1 MDLLEFARGPALQ
14 WAAYILVAG
23 TIWRIVGIVLL
34 KEKVDFS
41 EPRARGGL
49 GAALKV
55 IYTRGFTA
63 DAFKKATLYPKI
75 LAYVQHISLF
85 AVVLLF
91 VPHIVFFEGFLGF
104 GWPGL
109 PNSVIYVLGVAA
121 VASSI
126 ALLVRRLT
134 SPVLK
139 LISNFDDYFS
149 WTVTVLPIATGLLI
163 PVRPGFIRYEDL
175 LAIHILSVV
184 VLMVWL
190 PFGKLGH
197 SFLVFITR
205 GTTGM
210 VFERRGAKT

>member
-14 WAAYILVAG
+14 WAAYILIG
-23 TIWRIVGIVLL
+23 GSIWRIVGILLL
-34 KEKVDFS
+34 KEKPDFS

-55 IYTRGFTA
+55 IYTRSFTA
-63 DAFKKATLYPKI
+63 KPFAKATMYPKMM
-75 LAYVQHISLF
+75 AYVQHVGFF
-85 AVVLLF
+85 AVIFLF
-91 VPHIVFFEGFLGF
+91 VPHIVFFRGFLGF

-109 PNSVIYVLGVAA
+109 PNSVIYVFGVAA
-121 VASSI
+121 IVASI
-126 ALLVRRLT
+126 ALLIRRVT
-134 SPVLK
+134 SPVLR

-149 WTVTVLPIATGLLI
+149 GFVAILPVATGLLI
-163 PVRPGFIRYEDL
+163 PVRLGFRYEDL

-184 VLMVWL
+184 VFMIWL

-197 SFLVFITR
+197 MFLVFITR